1 MAPGEVLQNNEWK
14 TVSDGELS
22 RKTGTVTEEV
32 DAVRVYPKSPME
44 SVLEDI
50 DGVEL
55 ITRSRRTLLLSQ
67 ETDIYQTTSQCP
79 KNRMDA
85 TIGDGL
91 SELHVVIEKTL
102 LECLDIDMWL
112 GGAI

>member
-22 RKTGTVTEEV
+22 RKTVTEEV
-32 DAVRVYPKSPME
+32 DAVRVYPKSPMG